1 MVLKAALHFESR
13 LYHATFGLVDHREG
27 FDAFLQKRAPNGRTS
42 EVSGSGT
49 TVYRKHLKCGIAGV
63 VQQAAGCG
71 VRPSIKWIPSRHP
84 LFFHK

>member
-1 MVLKAALHFESR
+1 MRPLVLSIIVK
-13 LYHATFGLVDHREG
+13 GLVPFCKSAR
-27 FDAFLQKRAPNGRTS
+27 RNGRTS

-71 VRPSIKWIPSRHP
+71 VRSSIKWIPSRHP